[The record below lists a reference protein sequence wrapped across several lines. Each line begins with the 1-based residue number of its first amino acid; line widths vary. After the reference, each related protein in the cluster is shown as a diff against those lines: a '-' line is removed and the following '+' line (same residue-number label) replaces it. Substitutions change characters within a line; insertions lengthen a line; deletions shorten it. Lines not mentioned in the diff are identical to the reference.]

1 MSQAS
6 GAYDRRM
13 LIAHVGLIVAA
24 VALLIVLV
32 AGFGVLAAA
41 FVGWTQ
47 QRSET
52 TPTDRE

>member
-1 MSQAS
+1 MSPEL

-24 VALLIVLV
+24 VTLLIVLV

-41 FVGWTQ
+41 FVGWTI
-47 QRSET
+47 QRTET